1 MVKGLVDVTLRFWSV
16 LDEHVTFSN
25 DTAGGGSKLC
35 LLDTTTIF
43 ILSIDHHHKASSS
56 VLFIRHHQFT
66 ITPRLVTT
74 VEDIM
79 GNQKGEKNGRI

>member
-1 MVKGLVDVTLRFWSV
+1 MVKELVDVTLRFWSV

-43 ILSIDHHHKASSS
+43 ILSIDHHH
-56 VLFIRHHQFT
+56 
-66 ITPRLVTT
+66 
-74 VEDIM
+74 
-79 GNQKGEKNGRI
+79 